1 MKLIL
6 VNQRYGHTRT
16 IVIRGWMKGLLS
28 LCLLG
33 APVALGYLGYELA
46 LAENTSNVLVSQ
58 EAKVSSDEFIS
69 SVHHAVLPAYQ
80 SAFPEH
86 PVGNVRSTEN
96 FHHALAIAASVIS
109 PLFQLVENLTIKYHA
124 QTLAVFVHG
133 RLIDPAV
140 YFRHTRH

>member
-46 LAENTSNVLVSQ
+46 LADSSNALVSQ
-58 EAKVSSDEFIS
+58 ESKVASDKFIS
-69 SVHHAVLPAYQ
+69 HD
-80 SAFPEH
+80 
-86 PVGNVRSTEN
+86 
-96 FHHALAIAASVIS
+96 HHALLPAHQSARADSSDGSPHNQENFYQTLVVAASVIS
-109 PLFQLVENLTIKYHA
+109 PLFQQIVRPSIAHPG
-124 QTLAVFVHG
+124 QSLAVFAHG

-140 YFRHTRH
+140 YSSHTHH

>member
-46 LAENTSNVLVSQ
+46 LADNSGNVMVSQ
-58 EAKVSSDEFIS
+58 EARPATD
-69 SVHHAVLPAYQ
+69 ALPGNNSRHLLPSYQ
-80 SAFPEH
+80 SSLAGQAAGATRSTDH
-86 PVGNVRSTEN
+86 PFYAVVAAGIGSLLSQPAANLFRKKTVRVRSA
-96 FHHALAIAASVIS
+96 FA
-109 PLFQLVENLTIKYHA
+109 
-124 QTLAVFVHG
+124 HG
-133 RLIDPAV
+133 RLIDPAM
-140 YFRHTRH
+140 YFSHSHH

>member
-6 VNQRYGHTRT
+6 VNQRHGHTRT

-46 LAENTSNVLVSQ
+46 LADSGSNALVSQ
-58 EAKVSSDEFIS
+58 EAKVASDEFIS
-69 SVHHAVLPAYQ
+69 RDHHALLPAYL
-80 SAFPEH
+80 STFAEGSSGPA
-86 PVGNVRSTEN
+86 RSSDSYY
-96 FHHALAIAASVIS
+96 HALAIAAGVIS
-109 PLFQLVENLTIKYHA
+109 PLAQLASRLSIRHHP
-124 QTLAVFVHG
+124 QTRAVFAHG

-140 YFRHTRH
+140 YSSHTRH